1 MVKNLYVSAG
11 GIRDVGLS
19 PGSGRSPGGRH
30 GNPLQYS
37 YLENPMDRG
46 AWQVIVHRVTKTLT
60 QQKQLSTSTRA
71 NNQEK
76 EIRYLSQKGRGK
88 TLFSDGILYFES
100 PKHSKKSLQKIQYS

>member
-46 AWQVIVHRVTKTLT
+46 AMGYCPQGCRV
-60 QQKQLSTSTRA
+60 RHD
-71 NNQEK
+71 
-76 EIRYLSQKGRGK
+76 R
-88 TLFSDGILYFES
+88 SDLACMQA
-100 PKHSKKSLQKIQYS
+100 HVWKKSKLPLAAGATIQREMRVAWPRGGGGARGMWTD